1 MAVVELVGAPDMA
14 AVVDTEVAADTVAA
28 DTVVAALAV
37 PADPGRKFH
46 SGILSFPAPPQHLWL
61 FEPPRPCSLDP

>member
-1 MAVVELVGAPDMA
+1 MA
-14 AVVDTEVAADTVAA
+14 AVVDTEVAV

-46 SGILSFPAPPQHLWL
+46 SGLLSFPAPPQHLWL
-61 FEPPRPCSLDP
+61 FEPVRPYLFDPKDHPPKAQ